1 MTANQ
6 DIAGR
11 WHLKKEIQLGHIITT
26 ITVALAATVYVQKIE
41 QRLAVVE
48 SQIATQRE
56 RDDRQDKL
64 ANDTYVLLRQHLERM
79 DAKLD
84 RLVEKGKP

>member
-6 DIAGR
+6 DLAGR

-48 SQIATQRE
+48 SQISSQRE

-64 ANDTYVLLRQHLERM
+64 ANDTYVLLRQQLERM